1 MKIINIFFLIILF
14 NFNNSLFSQSDSL
27 SFYTKVSK
35 KTLVIN
41 EQFRVDFKFNADGSD
56 FNPPNFEGF
65 RVVGGPN
72 QSVSNL
78 YVNGKR
84 KYNKT
89 YSYFLVP
96 IKKGLLSIG
105 TATIEYD
112 RVYETK
118 SVNINVP
125 RIIKSNK

>member
-1 MKIINIFFLIILF
+1 MKIIKIFLVIILL
-14 NFNNSLFSQSDSL
+14 NITNSLFSQNDSL
-27 SFYTKVSK
+27 RFYTKVSK
-35 KTLVIN
+35 KTLTIN
-41 EQFRVDFKFNADGSD
+41 EKFRVDFKFNVDGND

-65 RVVGGPN
+65 KVVGGPN
-72 QSVSNL
+72 QSVSNM

-105 TATIEYD
+105 SASIEYD